1 MNKKIVIYRRNR
13 GVDNFSHKKTFR
25 KIGDVASDIGKLSV
39 QPVKLAVSSVT
50 GKPVNTKY
58 STKVGAIVGK
68 IHDTGNKALT
78 STAKGFADTIT
89 GGYATK
95 AANLIRKDRYKEKA
109 FAYNEMKNSGG
120 PSLGKTLDKVATV
133 LPTVGAVAGGVVAGT
148 VAGKKALSLT
158 KKQGE
163 SNMKNSDIQ
172 IGQNVL
178 TGQTPIPSDKYK
190 YEPEL
195 YTGGAPSFRNMEPEK
210 LTAPEKISS
219 GRPENLTASMNLGFG
234 KLTPVTIGI
243 IIVAIILLVF
253 AVKNK
258 R

>member
-1 MNKKIVIYRRNR
+1 MNKKIIIYRRNR
-13 GVDNFSHKKTFR
+13 GVDNFSLKKTFR
-25 KIGDVASDIGKLSV
+25 KIGDVATDIGKLSV

-68 IHDTGNKALT
+68 VHDTGNKALT

-89 GGYATK
+89 VGYATK
-95 AANLIRKDRYKEKA
+95 AANLIRKDKFKEKA

-190 YEPEL
+190 YEPEP
-195 YTGGAPSFRNMEPEK
+195 YTGGAPSYRNMEPEK
-210 LTAPEKISS
+210 LTAPE
-219 GRPENLTASMNLGFG
+219 NLTASMDFGFG

-243 IIVAIILLVF
+243 VIVAIILLVL

-258 R
+258 Q